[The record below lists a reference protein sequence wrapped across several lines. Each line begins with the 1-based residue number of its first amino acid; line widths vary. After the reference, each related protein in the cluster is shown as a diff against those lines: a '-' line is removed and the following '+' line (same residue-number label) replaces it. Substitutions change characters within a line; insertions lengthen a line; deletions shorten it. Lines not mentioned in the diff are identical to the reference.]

1 MLILKKHYQFVKF
14 YFITSS
20 KLVKFILL
28 LDNVDGIVYKN
39 YLHSYKMNTENNI
52 NEKSKEYS
60 VITRIDH
67 ELFELFENARFK
79 DQRTRS
85 SAVRIA
91 IKEYCQKL

>member
-1 MLILKKHYQFVKF
+1 
-14 YFITSS
+14 
-20 KLVKFILL
+20 
-28 LDNVDGIVYKN
+28 
-39 YLHSYKMNTENNI
+39 MNTENNI